1 MQYNRSA
8 WSPSVG
14 LDTILPGG
22 AFNARGIKG
31 MESVDLRA
39 LGILPGI
46 AGGAPLHGT
55 HAVGDIVTTTADG
68 ADLNQVWS
76 DYMDLLN
83 QYNGERNN
91 LIDLLTFSV
100 NNPVERVAQP
110 GSGVD
115 FEEASEFGEPVGSRI
130 QPNYWNLAFPFKWY
144 DLSAR
149 YTWMYLADATQAMV
163 DDVANAALEAHGRL
177 RLTKVLKAIFNP
189 TNEAAT
195 INGNAYTVYRFYN
208 NDGTT
213 PPDYRTN
220 TFANTHTHYF
230 GTNGATI
237 DAGDLQDHQDHL
249 NHHGYTRL
257 NGYQQI
263 TMVNKAQGDTIR
275 GFRSAANGGAGLYD
289 FIPAQGSP
297 GMIIPQT
304 TQVYGQTQVANT
316 YKGLDVIGSYGDALI
331 VQSDWMPAG
340 YIFSFAT
347 GGPDNLSNPV
357 GFREHANAGLRGL
370 RLIKGKTPDY
380 PLIDSFWAVGFGCGV
395 RHRGA
400 GVVSQV
406 VASTTYT
413 VPAVYA

>member
-1 MQYNRSA
+1 MRYSRSS

-14 LDTILPGG
+14 LDTVMPAG
-22 AFNARGIKG
+22 AFNARTIKG
-31 MESVDLRA
+31 MEKVDLQS

-55 HAVGDIVTTTADG
+55 HAVGDIVTQTADG
-68 ADLNQVWS
+68 QDLNQIWN
-76 DYMDLLN
+76 DYIDLLN
-83 QYNGERNN
+83 QYNTERDN
-91 LIDLLTFSV
+91 LIDLLTYSV
-100 NNPVERVAQP
+100 NTPTERIALP

-130 QPNYWNLAFPFKWY
+130 QPNYWTLGFPFKWY

-163 DDVANAALEAHGRL
+163 DDVANASLEAHGRL
-177 RLTKVLKAIFNP
+177 RLAKVLKAIFNP
-189 TNEAAT
+189 TNEATT
-195 INGNAYTVYRFYN
+195 INGNPYTVYRFYN

-220 TFANTHTHYF
+220 TFASTHTHYF

-237 DAGDLQDHQDHL
+237 DAGDLEDHQDHL

-263 TMVNKAQGDTIR
+263 TMVNKVQGDTVR
-275 GFRSAANGGAGLYD
+275 TFRSVANGGTGKYD

-297 GMIIPQT
+297 GQLINT
-304 TQVYGQTQVANT
+304 TQQMIGASPPAAT

-347 GGPDNLSNPV
+347 GGKDNLQNPV
-357 GFREHANAGLRGL
+357 GYREHANAGLRGL
-370 RLIKGKTPDY
+370 RLVKGKTPDY
-380 PLIDSFWAVGFGCGV
+380 PLIDAFWATGFGCGV
-395 RHRGA
+395 RNRGA